1 VAGHQWNDQDKCEKC
16 GDRDWYASAECHV
29 PDEAKLKQCAC
40 TGCTNQATHT
50 WSGHPTCDDCGTP
63 NRVKRSIP
71 IILK

>member
-1 VAGHQWNDQDKCEKC
+1 MSAFEK
-16 GDRDWYASAECHV
+16 RIRE
-29 PDEAKLKQCAC
+29 EEQAKLKQCGC
-40 TGCTNQATHT
+40 IGCTNQATHT